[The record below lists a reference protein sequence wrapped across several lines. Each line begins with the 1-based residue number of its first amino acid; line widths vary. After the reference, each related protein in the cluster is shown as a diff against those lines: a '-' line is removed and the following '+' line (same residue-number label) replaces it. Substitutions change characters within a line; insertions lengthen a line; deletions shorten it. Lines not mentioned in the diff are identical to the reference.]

1 MSLKDDI
8 ANEKNQNKTTKW
20 QLLKKIE
27 ADIIDMLE
35 SNISI
40 KKQVEIILKNKDEIG
55 IEKLDIAEYRKI
67 LIKYFNYQ
75 TKNQNRTTIV
85 DDKIK
90 NNSKTTI
97 NPVEKNK
104 SPAVAPAKSAKDIL
118 SEPINL
124 I

>member
-8 ANEKNQNKTTKW
+8 LNEKNQNKTTKW
-20 QLLKKIE
+20 QLLKNIE

-67 LIKYFNYQ
+67 LIKYFNYR
-75 TKNQNRTTIV
+75 TKNQNKTTIV

-97 NPVEKNK
+97 NPVEKNN
-104 SPAVAPAKSAKDIL
+104 SPVVAPAKSAKDIL